1 MPQVKKDSSTNSDP
15 NEHNQVC
22 VTVAEE
28 NENVLNEDTPT
39 AGAGLVS
46 WVNETIYIS

>member
-46 WVNETIYIS
+46 CVNETIYIS